1 MPLLNIIPKNT
12 SFKFMSLRKIGL
24 FFSVTLILISFIAI
38 FTKGLNFG
46 IDFTGGVL
54 IEIRSKNETINLTK
68 LRDDLNKL
76 NVGEVQ
82 LQTIGSEQDIAIRV
96 QKYSSGQDKQ
106 LDSIKKIKSALAN
119 IEIEFRR
126 TEYVGPKVGK
136 ELIKAGLIAVIFS
149 LLGILFY
156 IWLRFEWFFA
166 LGAIIALIHDVFLT
180 IGFFSIFQFEF
191 NLATVAAVLTIAG
204 YSINDTVVI
213 YDRIRETSRKY
224 KKIIFEEIINL
235 SLNSTLSR
243 TIMTSLTTLLALFA
257 LFIFGGNVISG
268 FVIALIWGVIIGTYS
283 SIFVAAPILNYTK
296 VNQKSIVKDS
306 DENI

>member
-82 LQTIGSEQDIAIRV
+82 LQTIGSEQDIVIRV

-243 TIMTSLTTLLALFA
+243 TAMTSLTTLLALLA
-257 LFIFGGNVISG
+257 LFIFGGNVISS

-283 SIFVAAPILNYTK
+283 SLYVASPILLILNADKRNTS
-296 VNQKSIVKDS
+296 NQN
-306 DENI
+306 EY

>member
-1 MPLLNIIPKNT
+1 MPLLNIIPTNT
-12 SFKFMSLRKIGL
+12 SFKFMNLRKIGL

-76 NVGEVQ
+76 NVGEIQ
-82 LQTIGSEQDIAIRV
+82 LQTIGSEKDIAIRV
-96 QKYSSGQDKQ
+96 QKYSPGQDKQ

-243 TIMTSLTTLLALFA
+243 TLMTSLTTLLALLA
-257 LFIFGGNVISG
+257 LFIFGGNVISS

-283 SIFVAAPILNYTK
+283 SLYVASPILLILNADKRNTS
-296 VNQKSIVKDS
+296 NQN
-306 DENI
+306 EY

>member
-1 MPLLNIIPKNT
+1 MPLLNIIPTNT

-76 NVGEVQ
+76 NVGEIQ
-82 LQTIGSEQDIAIRV
+82 LQTIGSEKDIAIRV
-96 QKYSSGQDKQ
+96 QKYSPGQDKQ
-106 LDSIKKIKSALAN
+106 LDSIKKIKSALEN

-224 KKIIFEEIINL
+224 KKVIFEEIINL

-243 TIMTSLTTLLALFA
+243 TLMTSLTTLLALLA
-257 LFIFGGNVISG
+257 LFIFGGNVISS

-283 SIFVAAPILNYTK
+283 SLYVASPILLILNADKRNTS
-296 VNQKSIVKDS
+296 NQN
-306 DENI
+306 EY

>member
-1 MPLLNIIPKNT
+1 MPILNIFPRNT
-12 SFKFMSLRKIGL
+12 DYKFMRLRKIAI
-24 FFSVTLILISFIAI
+24 FFSISLFIISFISI
-38 FTKGLNFG
+38 FIQGLNFG

-54 IEIRSKNETINLTK
+54 IELRSKNEIINLTD
-68 LRDDLNKL
+68 LRGNLNKL
-76 NVGEVQ
+76 NIGEVQ
-82 LQTIGSEQDIAIRV
+82 LQTIGSDNDIAIRV
-96 QKYSSGQDKQ
+96 QKDSGDDKQ
-106 LDSIKKIKSALAN
+106 LDSIKKIKNALSN

-136 ELIKAGLIAVIFS
+136 ELIRAGLIAILFS
-149 LLGILFY
+149 LLGILAY
-156 IWLRFEWFFA
+156 IWLRFEWHFA

-224 KKIIFEEIINL
+224 KKVIFEEIINL

-243 TIMTSLTTLLALFA
+243 TLMTSLTTLLALLA
-257 LFIFGGNVISG
+257 LFIFGGNVISS

-283 SIFVAAPILNYTK
+283 SLYVASPILLILNADKRNTS
-296 VNQKSIVKDS
+296 NQN
-306 DENI
+306 EY

>member
-1 MPLLNIIPKNT
+1 MPLLNIIPTNT

-76 NVGEVQ
+76 NVGEIQ
-82 LQTIGSEQDIAIRV
+82 LQTIGSEKDIAIRV
-96 QKYSSGQDKQ
+96 QKHSPGQDKQ

-243 TIMTSLTTLLALFA
+243 TLMTSLTTLLALLA
-257 LFIFGGNVISG
+257 LFIFGGNVISS

-283 SIFVAAPILNYTK
+283 SLYVASPILLILNADKRNTS
-296 VNQKSIVKDS
+296 NQN
-306 DENI
+306 EY

>member
-1 MPLLNIIPKNT
+1 MIAFNKHYNKFNII
-12 SFKFMSLRKIGL
+12 SISL
-24 FFSVTLILISFIAI
+24 VAISLLLLVF
-38 FTKGLNFG
+38 KGLNFG

-76 NVGEVQ
+76 NVGEIQ
-82 LQTIGSEQDIAIRV
+82 LQTIGSEKDIAIRV
-96 QKYSSGQDKQ
+96 QKYSPGQDKQ

-224 KKIIFEEIINL
+224 KKVIFEEIINL

-243 TIMTSLTTLLALFA
+243 TLMTSLTTLLALLA
-257 LFIFGGNVISG
+257 LFIFGGNVISS

-283 SIFVAAPILNYTK
+283 SLYVASPILLILNADKRNTS
-296 VNQKSIVKDS
+296 NQN
-306 DENI
+306 EY

>member
-1 MPLLNIIPKNT
+1 MPLLNIIPTNT

-76 NVGEVQ
+76 NVGEIQ
-82 LQTIGSEQDIAIRV
+82 LQTIGSEKDIAIRV
-96 QKYSSGQDKQ
+96 QKYSPGQDKQ

-224 KKIIFEEIINL
+224 KKVIFEEIINL

-243 TIMTSLTTLLALFA
+243 TLMTSLTTLLALLA
-257 LFIFGGNVISG
+257 LFIFGGNVISS

-283 SIFVAAPILNYTK
+283 SLYVASPILLILNADKRNTS
-296 VNQKSIVKDS
+296 NQN
-306 DENI
+306 EY

>member
-1 MPLLNIIPKNT
+1 MPLLNIIPTNT

-76 NVGEVQ
+76 NVGEIQ
-82 LQTIGSEQDIAIRV
+82 LQTIGSEKDIAIRV
-96 QKYSSGQDKQ
+96 QKYSPGQDKQ

-243 TIMTSLTTLLALFA
+243 TLMTSLTTLLALLA
-257 LFIFGGNVISG
+257 LFIFGGNVISS

-283 SIFVAAPILNYTK
+283 SLYVASPILLILNADRRNTS
-296 VNQKSIVKDS
+296 NQN
-306 DENI
+306 EY

>member
-1 MPLLNIIPKNT
+1 MPLLNIIPTNT

-24 FFSVTLILISFIAI
+24 FFSVTFILISFIAI

-76 NVGEVQ
+76 NVGEIQ
-82 LQTIGSEQDIAIRV
+82 LQTIGSEKDIAIRV
-96 QKYSSGQDKQ
+96 QKYSPGQDKQ

-224 KKIIFEEIINL
+224 KKVIFEEIINL

-243 TIMTSLTTLLALFA
+243 TLMTSLTTLLALLA
-257 LFIFGGNVISG
+257 LFIFGGNVISS

-283 SIFVAAPILNYTK
+283 SLYVASPILLILNADKRNTS
-296 VNQKSIVKDS
+296 NQN
-306 DENI
+306 EY

>member
-1 MPLLNIIPKNT
+1 MPLLNIIPTNT

-76 NVGEVQ
+76 NVGEIQ
-82 LQTIGSEQDIAIRV
+82 LQTIGSEKDIAIRV
-96 QKYSSGQDKQ
+96 QKYSPGQDKQ

-224 KKIIFEEIINL
+224 KKVIFEEIINL

-243 TIMTSLTTLLALFA
+243 TLMTSVTTLLALLA
-257 LFIFGGNVISG
+257 LFIFGGNVISS

-283 SIFVAAPILNYTK
+283 SLYVASPILLILNADKRNTS
-296 VNQKSIVKDS
+296 NQN
-306 DENI
+306 EY